1 MHAYVCLHVEA
12 SRRIVLVAVI
22 LGSGEGAPLG
32 EPCRHGSFPTSS
44 AGWLNVWGHL
54 WREQRVRLG
63 VGTLAPG
70 VLLRITR
77 IPWLQKSSGCLECP
91 LKGQAG
97 FEVRAS
103 FRLPELAQL
112 HTCVPRVSSS
122 LRPVPR
128 VPPYMQPCALRRGLG
143 PTTRQWPSP
152 VSLLQSQGLK
162 PWPHS
167 GLSLFPPVAVT
178 VWPFAVHETTLLLP
192 ANILSLSLEGVLC

>member
-1 MHAYVCLHVEA
+1 MCMHAYVCLHVEA

-103 FRLPELAQL
+103 FKLPELAQL

-128 VPPYMQPCALRRGLG
+128 VPPYMQPCALRRGLRPHHPPMAKSSVFASVSRPQALATFWPQPV
-143 PTTRQWPSP
+143 PTC
-152 VSLLQSQGLK
+152 GCDC
-162 PWPHS
+162 
-167 GLSLFPPVAVT
+167 VALRC
-178 VWPFAVHETTLLLP
+178 A
-192 ANILSLSLEGVLC
+192 